1 MAFGKGLNMESLTG
15 LKRRAPKDKATAANN
30 ENNTERIVLRKE
42 EQQKL
47 EVWINEL
54 NNKFDGMIRLTKSD
68 LANFLIRQHAD
79 SLSEG
84 EVLRLEA
91 EHYDEV
97 RWLNWALGKIREAKR
112 QGLSLTLDELIAKR
126 RSQAPVKT
134 PAEKLARK
142 STPKKAN
149 KETSPDPSSREELP
163 AALSIDRAALDA
175 PSSSDIPHE

>member
-1 MAFGKGLNMESLTG
+1 MEPLSD
-15 LKRRAPKDKATAANN
+15 LKKRATKDKSTATAS

-42 EQQKL
+42 EYQKL
-47 EVWINEL
+47 ELWINEL
-54 NNKFDGMIRLTKSD
+54 NTKFDGMIRLTKSD
-68 LANFLIRQHAD
+68 LANFLIRQHAE
-79 SLSEG
+79 SLSEV
-84 EVLRLEA
+84 EVSVLEA

-126 RSQAPVKT
+126 RSQASVKT
-134 PAEKLARK
+134 PAEKLGRK

-149 KETSPDPSSREELP
+149 KETSPDPSSREEPP
-163 AALSIDRAALDA
+163 ASLSLDGARSDA